1 MDIPNIIISSIITS
15 FILIL
20 VEGIIFFALL
30 STIFNNIFQSVF
42 NLISTEINVF
52 INQNYYTYL
61 PIITA
66 LSGKDISKESFSFQS
81 SIIKIFLVGTMY
93 DKIIEEQQFIN
104 LNKIICYAI
113 YSSILFGF
121 MILIYV
127 IIYINKNIYSNI
139 NNISALI
146 YNVGISLLL
155 FIIFIVIVTFVVFI
169 NIANNIDINPLE
181 IKAIK
186 MVQTLFT

>member
-1 MDIPNIIISSIITS
+1 MNLYNIIISSVITS

-20 VEGIIFFALL
+20 VEGLIFFTLL
-30 STIFNNIFQSVF
+30 STIFNDIFQSVF
-42 NLISTEINVF
+42 NLLSSQINNF

-61 PIITA
+61 PIINL
-66 LSGKDISKESFSFQS
+66 LSGRDISKETFNFQS
-81 SIIKIFLVGTMY
+81 SIIKIFLVGTMSE
-93 DKIIEEQQFIN
+93 KIIEEQQFIN
-104 LNKIICYAI
+104 INKIICYAI
-113 YSSILFGF
+113 YSAILFGF

-127 IIYINKNIYSNI
+127 IIYINKNIYSNVS
-139 NNISALI
+139 NISSLI

-186 MVQTLFT
+186 LIQNLFT